1 MPGEKSLI
9 SDAFRTFFEDA
20 PNHQQAWFQGIQQLS
35 SANVLDPKTSAL
47 AYLAVM
53 AAVNLHSGIPYHVR
67 EAKNA
72 GASRDEVI
80 SAILIGLP
88 AIGNRVISALPAA
101 VATFDAE

>member
-1 MPGEKSLI
+1 MPDEKSLI
-9 SDAFRTFFEDA
+9 SDAFQTFIKDA
-20 PNHQQAWFQGIQQLS
+20 PNHQQAWAQGIQQLS
-35 SANVLDPKTSAL
+35 SANVLDLKSSAL

-88 AIGNRVISALPAA
+88 AAGNCVISALPAA
-101 VATFDAE
+101 VTEYDAE